1 MLDWSMKYGVAYS
14 LISCFA
20 FKFLKETRMVQNRD
34 RPSKYRN
41 NIKLKI
47 YIKLS
52 IVMGITWV
60 IGYTIEYSTFA
71 RYLYVLL
78 NTFQG

>member
-1 MLDWSMKYGVAYS
+1 
-14 LISCFA
+14 
-20 FKFLKETRMVQNRD
+20 MVQNRD

-41 NIKLKI
+41 NILKLKI